1 MQPTHTYLFM
11 NIRKTLKTMVPAALV
26 GLSMLTAGCRS
37 SLYYAAERGDAQAV
51 EHAIRVQGANPD
63 APLDPGNA
71 SWCGLTLM
79 LLFHIDMVM
88 YPATLGT
95 WHAMWGGDPPTERL
109 YDWATETP
117 LQAAKR
123 RGHQNVVETL
133 NACQV
138 K

>member
-1 MQPTHTYLFM
+1 
-11 NIRKTLKTMVPAALV
+11 MVPAALV

-51 EHAIRVQGANPD
+51 ENAIRLDGANPK